1 MMSMKDHAQFAE
13 DVELLA
19 LGLLGDED
27 CAPLRAHIESCGDCR
42 VRFDEA
48 RSLSA
53 LLALSAPPAQAPAEA
68 RSRILERLRSERRP
82 ALHAVPR
89 AAATDPADVAGARPR
104 PNFWKWANLG
114 WAVVTAALIAT
125 VGLTSYE
132 NARVTHELSS
142 LQMLVGERE
151 QELARTRGV
160 LDLLRSTGTVR
171 VRLMSGAMK
180 PLPEGRVF
188 FHPKKGLLFFASN
201 LPPLDEGKSYQL
213 WYVPAEGAPA
223 SAGVF
228 TPDARGNATMMMAAG
243 TMPANPKAFAVTIE
257 PQGGVAAPTGPEVL
271 AGTL

>member
-1 MMSMKDHAQFAE
+1 MRDHAQFAE
-13 DVELLA
+13 DVDLLA

-27 CAPLRAHIESCGDCR
+27 CAPLRAHMDECVDCR
-42 VRFDEA
+42 ARFEEA
-48 RSLSA
+48 RSIAA
-53 LLALSAPPAQAPAEA
+53 LLAFSAPPAQPSTHV
-68 RSRILERLRSERRP
+68 RRQLLERLRVERESAVKMTAGPR
-82 ALHAVPR
+82 AVPR
-89 AAATDPADVAGARPR
+89 APGRLRVHPE
-104 PNFWKWANLG
+104 FWKWANLG
-114 WAVVTAALIAT
+114 WALVVATLLVAA
-125 VGLTSYE
+125 VLTGME
-132 NARVTHELSS
+132 NRRVERELTS

-171 VRLMSGAMK
+171 VRLLSGAVQ

-228 TPDARGNATMMMAAG
+228 TPDARGNATIMKPAASL
-243 TMPANPKAFAVTIE
+243 PANPKAFAVTIE
-257 PQGGVAAPTGPEVL
+257 PEGGVPAPTGPEVL
-271 AGTL
+271 VGTL